1 MDPASE
7 ESVLEGRLLAPCCNL
22 QTLDV
27 HASPLATELRR
38 EIHERIAAGESATRI
53 EASLIQRYGSEMR
66 AAPQGSDTRLL
77 IAPFAFFFVL
87 AATAIAAWR
96 LRRSFG
102 PATPIHAA
110 RTLPATVVQNA
121 DDRLDQELD
130 LLGD

>member
-27 HASPLATELRR
+27 HASPLATELRH
-38 EIHERIAAGESATRI
+38 EIHQRIAAGESTTSI

-66 AAPQGSDTRLL
+66 AAPRGSDTRLL
-77 IAPFAFFFVL
+77 IAPFALLFVVV
-87 AATAIAAWR
+87 ATAFAGWR

-102 PATPIHAA
+102 RTAPVGAAGTQRLPATP
-110 RTLPATVVQNA
+110 LA
-121 DDRLDQELD
+121 DARLDQELA
-130 LLGD
+130 LLDD

>member
-27 HASPLATELRR
+27 HASPLATELRH
-38 EIHERIAAGESATRI
+38 EIHERIAAGESAMSI
-53 EASLIQRYGSEMR
+53 EASLIHRYGSEMR

-77 IAPFAFFFVL
+77 IAPFALLFVL

-96 LRRSFG
+96 LRGSFG
-102 PATPIHAA
+102 QAAPIHAA
-110 RTLPATVVQNA
+110 RTLPGPLLQNA